1 MEKRYICFPE
11 KDSSKNC
18 VVNFTRIINIP
29 SSSIRD
35 ILSSSFSRRFLSFE
49 QKKYAKESFVFFDD
63 NEPDDFS
70 FKNLSGLFA
79 DYPVDYRIFHI

>member
-18 VVNFTRIINIP
+18 VVNFTRIINIS

-35 ILSSSFSRRFLSFE
+35 ILSSFFSRRFFIVRTE
-49 QKKYAKESFVFFDD
+49 EICERKFCFFDD

-70 FKNLSGLFA
+70 FKNLSALFA